1 MLRLLALTL
10 TCLLAFAAPAL
21 ADHRHD
27 WDDPTEEPAVEEP
40 APTASAPFPPEQSG
54 EWDDPA
60 APESDWPDDEEWPGD
75 DDSDDDWPRDD
86 DREDEVEQPPIVQGK
101 AILGRVARLRADGKA
116 AVPLGAPQRV
126 RRVISALN
134 EIVGKPYKW
143 GGGHGRIFD
152 RGYDCSGAVSY
163 GLIRTGLLGSPLN
176 STGFMR
182 WAAGGAGRWMTV
194 YTSRGHAYLEIAG
207 LRLDTSSM
215 GDRDR
220 RSGVRW
226 RQPIG
231 KRPGFRARHVLG
243 L

>member
-10 TCLLAFAAPAL
+10 TCLLALAAPAL
-21 ADHRHD
+21 ADHRD
-27 WDDPTEEPAVEEP
+27 GDGAWEDPAEEVWEQPVDEDYEDPAEQEWPAEEEEPV
-40 APTASAPFPPEQSG
+40 
-54 EWDDPA
+54 
-60 APESDWPDDEEWPGD
+60 
-75 DDSDDDWPRDD
+75 
-86 DREDEVEQPPIVQGK
+86 QPPIVTGK
-101 AILGRVARLRADGKA
+101 TVLGRVARLRADGRA

-182 WAAGGAGRWMTV
+182 WGAGGDGRWMTV

-231 KRPGFRARHVLG
+231 RRAGFRARHVLG